1 MSGGWILIIKKS
13 NELKRTITRRGGTT
27 MTIDEKYFP
36 GFTQKWIETEPG
48 IVINTLIGGRESWIA
63 SAL

>member
-1 MSGGWILIIKKS
+1 
-13 NELKRTITRRGGTT
+13 

-48 IVINTLIGGRESWIA
+48 IVINTLIGGSDVAVPDSGTDE
-63 SAL
+63 ALHRRDH